1 MLLYAKLLN
10 TIAFELDGEPVT
22 GLSGRPLELLVFLT
36 ARNEAKTWIE
46 LEAVGFV
53 QDDLEASELEPVR
66 SFLIVDGDSL
76 RLEAGSD
83 VQDFLN
89 AGANLRT
96 LTSLRGEFAPGLS
109 SSVPAFSVW
118 LERER
123 FDLHK
128 VFLKALLENSAG
140 LQETGRLEEASK
152 NLEFVMRER
161 QKLLETRPE
170 FASEVSLELARFEW
184 RLNQPAKSAE
194 HLQLALEHLHGVA
207 ADHVKANL
215 ASALVRI
222 GKPKEAIRLLE
233 KLPEHREAKGW
244 ALVHLAN
251 AYRILDD
258 LERARI
264 LALDAFDISSLE
276 QDGFMAV
283 AALTVQGEALLEKA
297 MLEGVNPKEA
307 VIAFGKAVGISELL
321 GEEASAGV
329 LAGLGHA
336 HAVWGSKNK
345 ALEVAEKAF
354 KRARAAKDA
363 SNTTR
368 ALLALYATT
377 KIGSFARNALTEARV
392 AGHKPYELLAL
403 LEVAAKENDP
413 ALAEQALELARQ
425 IGSMRLEARA
435 LQLVNQL
442 VGVET

>member
-1 MLLYAKLLN
+1 VLLYAKLLN
-10 TIAFELDGEPVT
+10 SIQFELDGETVAD
-22 GLSGRPLELLVFLT
+22 LRGRSLELLVFLA
-36 ARNEAKTWIE
+36 ARGEAKSWLE
-46 LEAVGFV
+46 LEALGFV
-53 QDDLEASELEPVR
+53 QDDLEAAELEPVR
-66 SFLIVDGDSL
+66 AFLIVANDSL

-96 LTSLRGEFAPGLS
+96 LTSLRGEFAPGFS
-109 SSVPAFSVW
+109 SSVPAFQHW

-140 LQETGRLEEASK
+140 LQETGRLEQASK
-152 NLEFVMRER
+152 NLEFVLRER
-161 QKLLETRPE
+161 QKYLEIAPE
-170 FASEVSLELARFEW
+170 FAAEISLELARFEW
-184 RLNQPAKSAE
+184 RLNRPAKSAE
-194 HLQLALEHLHGVA
+194 HLQSALPHLQGVH

-215 ASALVRI
+215 ASALIRI
-222 GKPKEAIRLLE
+222 GKPRNVILLLE
-233 KLPEHREAKGW
+233 QLPEHQEARGW

-251 AYRILDD
+251 AYRNLDD
-258 LERARI
+258 LEQSVKF
-264 LALDAFDISSLE
+264 ALEAFEISHLE

-283 AALTVQGEALLEKA
+283 AALTVQGEALLEQA
-297 MLEGVNPKEA
+297 ILMGVNPKEA

-321 GEEASAGV
+321 GEDASAGV

-336 HAVWGSKNK
+336 HAIWGSKNK
-345 ALEVAEKAF
+345 ALEVSEKAF

-363 SNTTR
+363 ANTTR

-403 LEVAAKENDP
+403 LEVAEKEKDLG
-413 ALAEQALELARQ
+413 LAQEALELAQ
-425 IGSMRLEARA
+425 AIGSKRLEARA
-435 LQLVNQL
+435 LKLGSQ
-442 VGVET
+442 VET

>member
-1 MLLYAKLLN
+1 MLLYAKLLGS
-10 TIAFELDGEPVT
+10 IQFELDGDII
-22 GLSGRPLELLVFLT
+22 SGFEGRTLELLVFL
-36 ARNEAKTWIE
+36 ASHGEAKTWVE
-46 LEAVGFV
+46 LEFLGFS
-53 QDDLEASELEPVR
+53 QDDLETVELEPVR
-66 SFLIVDGDSL
+66 AFLMVESDSL

-83 VQDFLN
+83 VQDYLN

-96 LTSLRGEFAPGLS
+96 LTSLRGEFAPGLNS
-109 SSVPAFSVW
+109 SNPAFQVW
-118 LERER
+118 LARER

-140 LQETGRLEEASK
+140 LQETGRLEEATK
-152 NLEFVMRER
+152 NLEFVVRER
-161 QKLLETRPE
+161 QKYLELQPE
-170 FASEVSLELARFEW
+170 FSAEISLELAGFEW
-184 RLNQPAKSAE
+184 RLNRPEKSAE
-194 HLQLALEHLHGVA
+194 HLQMALPQLQDVK

-215 ASALVRI
+215 ASALIRL
-222 GKPKEAIRLLE
+222 GKPKEVIALLE
-233 KLPEHREAKGW
+233 SLPNHREAKGW
-244 ALVHLAN
+244 ALIHLAN

-258 LERARI
+258 LENS
-264 LALDAFDISSLE
+264 LQFALKAYDISSLE

-297 MLEGVNPKEA
+297 ILEGANPKDA
-307 VIAFGKAVGISELL
+307 VIAFGKAVGISEIL
-321 GEEASAGV
+321 GEDASAGV

-363 SNTTR
+363 ANTTR

-403 LEVAAKENDP
+403 LEVAEKEKDL
-413 ALAEQALELARQ
+413 ALAHEALNLAQ
-425 IGSMRLEARA
+425 FIGSKRLETRA
-435 LQLVNQL
+435 SNLVHQL
-442 VGVET
+442 ET

>member
-1 MLLYAKLLN
+1 MYAKLLN
-10 TIAFELDGEPVT
+10 AIAFELDGEPVT
-22 GLSGRPLELLVFLT
+22 GLSEHLLELLVFLA
-36 ARNEAKTWIE
+36 ARGESKTWIE
-46 LEAVGFV
+46 LGAMGFV
-53 QDDLEASELEPVR
+53 ADDLEARELEPVR
-66 SFLIVDGDSL
+66 SFLIVEGDSL
-76 RLEAGSD
+76 RLEAACD

-96 LTSLRGEFAPGLS
+96 LTSLRGEFASGLS
-109 SSVPAFSVW
+109 SSSASFNAW

-140 LQETGRLEEASK
+140 LHETGRLEEASK
-152 NLEFVMRER
+152 NLEFVIRER
-161 QKLLETRPE
+161 QKLLETQPE
-170 FASEVSLELARFEW
+170 FASEISLELARFEW
-184 RLNQPAKSAE
+184 RLNQPTKSAE
-194 HLQLALEHLHGVA
+194 HLQAALEHLHGIA

-222 GKPKEAIRLLE
+222 GKPKEAIALLE

-264 LALDAFDISSLE
+264 LALDAFEISSLE
-276 QDGFMAV
+276 HDGFMAV
-283 AALTVQGEALLEKA
+283 AALTVQGEAMLEKA
-297 MLEGVNPKEA
+297 VLEGVNPKEA

-321 GEEASAGV
+321 GEDASAGV

-336 HAVWGSKNK
+336 HAVLGSKNK

-354 KRARAAKDA
+354 KRARAAKDL

-368 ALLALYATT
+368 ALLALFATT

-403 LEVAAKENDP
+403 LEVAQKEKDA
-413 ALAEQALELARQ
+413 ALADQALELARQ
-425 IGSMRLEARA
+425 IGSKRLETRA
-435 LQLVNQL
+435 LNLVNQL
-442 VGVET
+442 VEVKT

>member
-1 MLLYAKLLN
+1 VLLYAKLLN
-10 TIAFELDGEPVT
+10 LVHFELDGEIIP
-22 GLSGRPLELLVFLT
+22 GLSGRSCELLVFLAT
-36 ARNEAKTWIE
+36 RGEAKTWTE
-46 LEAVGFV
+46 LEALGFW
-53 QDDLEASELEPVR
+53 QDDLEAAELEPVR
-66 SFLIVDGDSL
+66 EFLIVENNSL

-83 VQDFLN
+83 VQDFLS
-89 AGANLRT
+89 AGVNLRT

-109 SSVPAFSVW
+109 SSHTGFQAW

-123 FDLHK
+123 FELHK

-140 LQETGRLEEASK
+140 LFDAGRTEEASK
-152 NLEFVMRER
+152 NLEFVLRER
-161 QKLLETRPE
+161 QKYFEINPE
-170 FASEVSLELARFEW
+170 FGAEISLELASFEW
-184 RLNQPAKSAE
+184 RLNHPEKSVE
-194 HLQLALEHLHGVA
+194 HLQMALPHLQDIK

-215 ASALVRI
+215 ASALIRV
-222 GKPKEAIRLLE
+222 GKPKEVIALLE
-233 KLPEHREAKGW
+233 KLPNHIEAKGW

-258 LERARI
+258 LEQSVK
-264 LALDAFDISSLE
+264 LALEAFEISSLE

-297 MLEGVNPKEA
+297 ILEGVNPKEA
-307 VIAFGKAVGISELL
+307 VIAFGKAVGISEVL
-321 GEEASAGV
+321 GEDASAGV

-345 ALEVAEKAF
+345 ALEVSEKAF

-403 LEVAAKENDP
+403 LEVSEKEKD
-413 ALAEQALELARQ
+413 LELAREALMIAQ
-425 IGSMRLEARA
+425 KIGSKRLETRA
-435 LQLVNQL
+435 SNLIHQL
-442 VGVET
+442 GA

>member
-1 MLLYAKLLN
+1 VRLYAKLLGS
-10 TIAFELDGEPVT
+10 IHFEIDGET
-22 GLSGRPLELLVFLT
+22 SMGLSGRSLELLVFL
-36 ARNEAKTWIE
+36 ASRGEAKTWVD

-53 QDDLEASELEPVR
+53 QDDLEAVELEAVR
-66 SFLIVDGDSL
+66 SFLVVTNDTL

-89 AGANLRT
+89 AGVNLRT
-96 LTSLRGEFAPGLS
+96 LTSLRGEFAPDLS
-109 SSVPAFSVW
+109 SSVPAFQAW

-140 LQETGRLEEASK
+140 LQETGRMEEATK
-152 NLEFVMRER
+152 NLEFVLRER
-161 QKLLETRPE
+161 QKYLEINPE
-170 FASEVSLELARFEW
+170 FSAEISLELARFEW
-184 RLNQPAKSAE
+184 RLNHPEKSAQ
-194 HLQLALEHLHGVA
+194 HLEIALPNLQGVP

-215 ASALVRI
+215 ASALIRI
-222 GKPKEAIRLLE
+222 GKPRDVILLLE
-233 KLPEHREAKGW
+233 QIPEHPEAKGW

-258 LERARI
+258 LEQSVKF
-264 LALDAFDISSLE
+264 ALEAFEISSLE

-321 GEEASAGV
+321 GEDASAGV

-345 ALEVAEKAF
+345 ALEVSEKAF

-363 SNTTR
+363 ANTTR

-403 LEVAAKENDP
+403 LEVAEKEKDLM
-413 ALAEQALELARQ
+413 LAHEALELAQ
-425 IGSMRLEARA
+425 SIGSKRLEARA
-435 LQLVNQL
+435 LKLGSQ
-442 VGVET
+442 VEI